1 MANVIE
7 RKSSERK
14 DRRPGRPVDEALQAR
29 RRDEILAA
37 ATRLFAERGFSN
49 TDTQEIADELS
60 VSKGTLFRY
69 FPTKR
74 ELFLAAV
81 DRAMREAGEFV
92 RARREQYT
100 DPLDQMRHGIRA
112 YLEFFAE
119 RPAIVEL
126 LIQERA
132 QFKDRKKPTYFEYQE
147 ANIPKWRETFRKL
160 IAEGRVRDVPVERI
174 TDVLCD
180 LTYGTMF
187 TNYFTG
193 GRRPL
198 EAQVEDILDIAFNG
212 ILTDAERRRRS
223 ASDPA
228 TQRPSKAK

>member
-1 MANVIE
+1 MPT
-7 RKSSERK
+7 SETV
-14 DRRPGRPVDEALQAR
+14 RRPGRPVDEALQAR
-29 RRDEILAA
+29 RRDEILDV
-37 ATRLFAERGFSN
+37 ATAIFAERGFSE
-49 TDTQEIADELS
+49 TDTQQIADVLGM
-60 VSKGTLFRY
+60 SKGTVFRY

-81 DRAMREAGEFV
+81 DRAMRQVTEYT
-92 RARREQYT
+92 RTHREGFP
-100 DPLDQMRHGIRA
+100 DPLEQMRHGLRA
-112 YLEFFAE
+112 YLQFFAE

-147 ANIPKWRETFRKL
+147 ANIGRWQHAFGEL
-160 IAEGRVRDVPVERI
+160 IAAGRVRDVPVERI

-180 LTYGTMF
+180 LIYGTMF

-198 EAQVEDILDIAFNG
+198 EAQVEDILDITFNG
-212 ILTDAERRRRS
+212 ILTEEERHRRS
-223 ASDPA
+223 LAGA
-228 TQRPSKAK
+228 AQVE

>member
-1 MANVIE
+1 M
-7 RKSSERK
+7 STSEAV
-14 DRRPGRPVDEALQAR
+14 RRPGRPVDEALQAR
-29 RRDEILAA
+29 RRDEILDV
-37 ATRLFAERGFSN
+37 ATSLFAELGYSN
-49 TDTQEIADELS
+49 TDTQEIADALGM
-60 VSKGTLFRY
+60 SKGTVFRY

-81 DRAMREAGEFV
+81 DRAMRQVCEYTRGK
-92 RARREQYT
+92 RESYPDTLEQ
-100 DPLDQMRHGIRA
+100 LRHGLRA

-126 LIQERA
+126 LMQERA

-147 ANIPKWRETFRKL
+147 ANIGPWRDAFSEL
-160 IAEGRVRDVPVERI
+160 IAAGRVRDVPVERI

-212 ILTDAERRRRS
+212 ILTEEERRRRAS
-223 ASDPA
+223 AGA
-228 TQRPSKAK
+228 MQK